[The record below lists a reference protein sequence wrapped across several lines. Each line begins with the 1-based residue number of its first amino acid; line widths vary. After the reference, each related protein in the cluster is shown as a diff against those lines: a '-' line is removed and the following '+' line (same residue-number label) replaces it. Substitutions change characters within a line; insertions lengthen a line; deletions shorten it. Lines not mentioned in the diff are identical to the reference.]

1 MTQAAAPPASST
13 SRDTAIVLG
22 STLLSLLGSLGTQSC
37 LAWFLEPAG
46 RGAFAVCV
54 TFASVAA
61 VVFGLATDRALQYH
75 VIARQISPGRASVLA
90 WTTTLASSAVA
101 GLVCWFLIESSH
113 PFFTKAAPESFGLSL
128 LLIPLLAL
136 AQAFNLLLGGIG
148 RFAALGALGLVGTA
162 ANLLLT
168 LVLVGALGLGVGG
181 ALWALVL
188 GTGLSVALQSGA
200 FVRYGGGLEW
210 PRLADL
216 GRLASYGL
224 RYYVARL
231 GNVVNLQIGMIVMA
245 WVAPQEEI
253 GLFAAASA
261 LISRAMVIPDS
272 LSAALQ
278 PRVGPQAAG
287 QPELVAAAARASL
300 VSVGGGLLLLLAASG
315 VVVPILLSQAF
326 VGAIPLLW
334 WMAPGLWLKAASK
347 PTTSY
352 FIGLDRPGVVS
363 LSTGVELAG
372 NVVFLPLLYRRFGAA
387 GAAAATSLACALASL
402 VLVVAFHTASGLGVG
417 KTWWPR
423 RTELAR
429 LLDPRRW
436 VQRAVS
442 TPPSASP
449 VSGGSLVAPARRFE
463 LLPDRVVKHRQGAVI
478 AVEAEKT
485 AQGARIGAATGLFR
499 GPRVIAVDATGGW
512 LAVERIDGLVSLH
525 DALQTGRAG
534 EPLVEAAGRALAAIH
549 ERLSLPGSMHHPV
562 AAAWSAP
569 DAGVDVAI
577 HGDFN
582 TRNLFVEV
590 ATGTLVVTDWETSSI
605 AHARPE
611 DALTR
616 IATIGPRYFDV
627 AWFVASLFGRT
638 WFGLGRISNAP
649 GYAESFLR
657 SYFVASG
664 PAARPEGF
672 ARYLARFADP
682 LEASESTR
690 YPRLDRVFHPRSRI
704 VVASGAVRALAASLA
719 SRSAERTWAPAL
731 DG

>member
-1 MTQAAAPPASST
+1 VTQAAAPPASST

-22 STLLSLLGSLGTQSC
+22 STLLSLLGSVGTQSC

-75 VIARQISPGRASVLA
+75 VIARQISPARASVLA
-90 WTTTLASSAVA
+90 WTTTLGSSAVA
-101 GLVCWFLIESSH
+101 SLVCWLLIDSSH
-113 PFFTKAAPESFGLSL
+113 PFFTKAAPESFRLSL

-148 RFAALGALGLVGTA
+148 RFAALGALGLLGTG

-168 LVLVGALGLGVGG
+168 LLLVGALGLGVGG
-181 ALWALVL
+181 AIWALVL
-188 GTGLSVALQSGA
+188 ATALSVALQSGA

-253 GLFAAASA
+253 GLFAAASV

-363 LSTGVELAG
+363 LSTSVELAA
-372 NVVFLPLLYRRFGAA
+372 NVVFLPILYRRFGPS

-402 VLVVAFHTASGLGVG
+402 VLVVAFHTASGLGVR

-423 RTELAR
+423 RSELAR

-436 VQRAVS
+436 VQRGLP
-442 TPPSASP
+442 TPPPP
-449 VSGGSLVAPARRFE
+449 VSGASVLAPARRFE

-499 GPRVIAVDATGGW
+499 GPRVIEVDASRGW

-549 ERLSLPGSMHHPV
+549 ERLSLPASMHHPV
-562 AAAWSAP
+562 AAAWSAR

-605 AHARPE
+605 AHVHPE
-611 DALTR
+611 DALTQ

-638 WFGLGRISNAP
+638 WFGLGRISNAS

-657 SYFVASG
+657 SYFVAAG

-690 YPRLDRVFHPRSRI
+690 YPRFDRVFHPRSRI
-704 VVASGAVRALAASLA
+704 VVACGALRALAASLA
-719 SRSAERTWAPAL
+719 ARSAERTWAPAL